1 MLNLLNHSTRADT
14 MQHVP
19 PRCEQ
24 KRNGV
29 VCRNL
34 QMPPNVRKRVRFMGN
49 ELVPSPAI
57 IEKAQGGMVG
67 VKKTFFRIARKD
79 FFSHNFFV

>member
-14 MQHVP
+14 TQHVP

-34 QMPPNVRKRVRFMGN
+34 QMPPNVRKRVRSLGN

-57 IEKAQGGMVG
+57 IAKAQGGMVG
-67 VKKTFFRIARKD
+67 QYVFFLKCVRAAKNIE
-79 FFSHNFFV
+79 